1 LNQETLTND
10 YKREAAADDVRLASV
25 DDRELIR
32 LVAAHSHAAFAEL
45 YQRFSGP
52 LFNFLLSLVSD
63 QHAAEDLLQEVFL
76 AVWKGAWRYRGAAA
90 VKTWLF
96 NITYKQ
102 GISHLRRRKDVL
114 VDDLDQIAVAPGSP
128 GLSGDPIQSRM
139 IIRAVEQLTPQ
150 HRAALELVLYY
161 QMSYQEA
168 ADVLA
173 CPVGTV
179 KSRVS
184 YARHQLKAL
193 ISAMGLTAED

>member
-1 LNQETLTND
+1 MNQETLTND

-76 AVWKGAWRYRGAAA
+76 AVWKGAWRYRGTPA

-96 NITYKQ
+96 NIAYNQDIT
-102 GISHLRRRKDVL
+102 HLRKRKDVL
-114 VDDLDQIAVAPGSP
+114 VDDLDHIVVAPCSP
-128 GLSGDPIQSRM
+128 GLSGDPIQNRV
-139 IIRAVEQLTPQ
+139 IIQAVEQLIPQ

-168 ADVLA
+168 ADVLV

-184 YARHQLKAL
+184 YARHQLKAS
-193 ISAMGLTAED
+193 ISAMGLDGED